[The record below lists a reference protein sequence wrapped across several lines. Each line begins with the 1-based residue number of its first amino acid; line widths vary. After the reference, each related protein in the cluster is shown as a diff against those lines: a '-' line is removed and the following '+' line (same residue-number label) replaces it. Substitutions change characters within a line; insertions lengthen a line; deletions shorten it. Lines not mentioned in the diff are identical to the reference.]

1 MDCFAEHFDLKG
13 HFYFLD
19 TSDAQN
25 KSIYLVGGDL
35 YFYYVQYLAL
45 FFRCK

>member
-35 YFYYVQYLAL
+35 YFLL
-45 FFRCK
+45 CTIFSSIF